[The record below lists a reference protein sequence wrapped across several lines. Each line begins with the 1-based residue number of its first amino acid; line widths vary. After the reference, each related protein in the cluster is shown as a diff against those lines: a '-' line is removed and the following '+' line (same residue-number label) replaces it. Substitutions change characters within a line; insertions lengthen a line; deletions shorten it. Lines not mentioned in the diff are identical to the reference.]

1 MEGDEHMQLSMP
13 EKETSRLY
21 LRGMEEADA
30 CDIYDYYRQACVTQ
44 FLTFPPHPDV
54 EHTLHILKAF
64 YLPYERRGEPQA
76 WCMLDKQRE
85 KVIGHVCFH
94 ALEDDTA
101 QLAYVLHPEYWG
113 HGYIREALLP
123 LLEVGFTQFGLRR
136 ITAMVAYENKRSAKV
151 LETLGFRLE
160 GICKEAMK
168 LSDGIYHDMML
179 YAILKKEWRKLY
191 EQNT

>member
-64 YLPYERRGEPQA
+64 YLPYERRGEP
-76 WCMLDKQRE
+76 
-85 KVIGHVCFH
+85 
-94 ALEDDTA
+94 
-101 QLAYVLHPEYWG
+101 
-113 HGYIREALLP
+113 
-123 LLEVGFTQFGLRR
+123 
-136 ITAMVAYENKRSAKV
+136 
-151 LETLGFRLE
+151 
-160 GICKEAMK
+160 
-168 LSDGIYHDMML
+168 L
-179 YAILKKEWRKLY
+179 YM
-191 EQNT
+191 

>member
-1 MEGDEHMQLSMP
+1 M
-13 EKETSRLY
+13 
-21 LRGMEEADA
+21 
-30 CDIYDYYRQACVTQ
+30 
-44 FLTFPPHPDV
+44 
-54 EHTLHILKAF
+54 
-64 YLPYERRGEPQA
+64 
-76 WCMLDKQRE
+76 
-85 KVIGHVCFH
+85 CFH

-113 HGYIREALLP
+113 HGYAKEALLP

-151 LETLGFRLE
+151 LEALGFRLE

>member
-1 MEGDEHMQLSMP
+1 MQLSMP

-76 WCMLDKQRE
+76 WCVLDKQRG
-85 KVIGHVCFH
+85 KVMCVSMHWRMIRHSLLMSYIQSIGV
-94 ALEDDTA
+94 
-101 QLAYVLHPEYWG
+101 
-113 HGYIREALLP
+113 
-123 LLEVGFTQFGLRR
+123 
-136 ITAMVAYENKRSAKV
+136 M
-151 LETLGFRLE
+151 
-160 GICKEAMK
+160 
-168 LSDGIYHDMML
+168 
-179 YAILKKEWRKLY
+179 AI
-191 EQNT
+191 